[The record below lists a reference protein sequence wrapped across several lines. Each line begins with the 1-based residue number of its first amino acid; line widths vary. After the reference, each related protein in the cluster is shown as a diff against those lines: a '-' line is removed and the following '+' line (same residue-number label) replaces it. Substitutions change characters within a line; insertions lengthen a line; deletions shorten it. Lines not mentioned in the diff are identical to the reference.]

1 MSGGQAGAVSG
12 GQAGAVS
19 GVLGPGEGHARY
31 SARGSVRYF
40 KALAELDDGDLSL
53 MERTLP
59 PGGRRPPPHRHT
71 NCSEAYFVLDGLV
84 SVIVAGEEL
93 RVGPEGFVLV
103 PRGTAH
109 TFGNGG
115 DVAARLLVI
124 HAPAMDAYFA
134 ALHDL
139 WHRDEPPTPEEEQAL
154 MARFGME
161 RA

>member
-1 MSGGQAGAVSG
+1 MISDVI
-12 GQAGAVS
+12 
-19 GVLGPGEGHARY
+19 GPGEAAKQYR
-31 SARGSVRYF
+31 ARGSVMFF
-40 KALAELDDGDLSL
+40 KALAEQDDGDFSL

-84 SVIVAGEEL
+84 SVIVEGVERMVE
-93 RVGPEGFVLV
+93 PEGFVLV

-109 TFGNGG
+109 TFGNPTEEE
-115 DVAARLLVI
+115 ARLLVI

-134 ALHDL
+134 GLHQL
-139 WHRDEPPTPEEEQAL
+139 WNRDAPPSPDEERAL

-161 RA
+161 PV

>member
-1 MSGGQAGAVSG
+1 MVD
-12 GQAGAVS
+12 VM
-19 GVLGPGEGHARY
+19 GPGEGHAQY
-31 SARGSVRYF
+31 TARGSVMYF
-40 KALAELDDGDLSL
+40 KALAELDGGDLSL
-53 MERTLP
+53 MERMLP

-84 SVIVAGEEL
+84 SVTVADQEME
-93 RVGPEGFVLV
+93 VGPEGFVLV

-109 TFGNGG
+109 TFGN
-115 DVAARLLVI
+115 VAGRPARLLVI

-134 ALHDL
+134 ALHEL
-139 WHRDEPPTPEEEQAL
+139 WHRDEPPTIEEERAL